1 MNPTDNYYNSW
12 RIYRYADV
20 LLLAVELD
28 VRINGTASADA
39 QGWFDQVRDPRF
51 QKTKSIV
58 STWRERASRSCW
70 IFFLKSVGMSLWM
83 KCSVGLTFCVSI
95 KEQRF

>member
-39 QGWFDQVRDPRF
+39 QGWFDQVRDRAF
-51 QKTKSIV
+51 KDKEHRINLAGKSKQELLDIL
-58 STWRERASRSCW
+58 
-70 IFFLKSVGMSLWM
+70 LKSVGMSLWM